1 MTEYFDKAKETM
13 PYQERQQYYSDKIK
27 EISRYAYQNSPF
39 IKRHFDLAGIC
50 PDEINSIE
58 DLSKIPVIQK
68 ESVREAHKLSPP
80 FGDLIAVPLEKLQ
93 RIYMSPGPIYDAER
107 VGENRLKESKALFGA
122 GLRPGD
128 RVIVTFSYHLVP
140 AGLLFDT
147 ALRRLG
153 ATVIPVGVGNTEN
166 QVSILRDLK
175 VTGYIGT
182 ATFLMNLVNKIEEK
196 GCRFGEEITLKTAI
210 LTGEKVPGSL
220 RKIFEEQYGIK
231 TRQVY
236 GTADLGLFGYECSEK
251 SGLHV
256 SEEVYVEIIDPKTHQ
271 PVSPGE
277 VGEIVVTYFDE
288 TFPMIRYGT
297 GDLASLQVEACFCGR
312 TSVRLGE
319 IVGRVGDS
327 FKVRG
332 MFLHEPQVREV
343 ITRVK
348 EVDRGI
354 LTVTRENQRD
364 WLTLKV
370 ELTSEEIDKN
380 VIIQSLEK
388 NFTEICRLKIDT
400 IECLSKGTIIS
411 EKGVL
416 IDNRNWD

>member
-13 PYQERQQYYSDKIK
+13 PHEERQRYYNDKIGQ
-27 EISRYAYQNSPF
+27 ISAYAYQNSPF
-39 IKRHFDLAGIC
+39 IKRHFDHAGIH
-50 PDEINSIE
+50 PGDVNSVQ

-68 ESVREAHKLSPP
+68 ERVREAHKLNPP
-80 FGDLIAVPLEKLQ
+80 FGDLIAIPLEKLQ
-93 RIYMSPGPIYDAER
+93 RVYMSPGPIYDAER
-107 VGENRLKESKALFGA
+107 VGENRVKESRALFGA
-122 GLRPGD
+122 GFRPGD

-153 ATVIPVGVGNTEN
+153 ATVIPAGVGNTEN

-182 ATFLMNLVNKIEEK
+182 ATFLMNLINKIEEK
-196 GCRFGEEITLKTAI
+196 GYRFGEEITLKTAI

-220 RKIFEEQYGIK
+220 RKVFEEQYGIK
-231 TRQVY
+231 TGQVY
-236 GTADLGLFGYECSEK
+236 GTADLGLLAYECSEK

-256 SEEVYVEIIDPKTHQ
+256 SEEVYIEIIDPKTHL
-271 PVSPGE
+271 PVSSGD

-297 GDLASLQVEACFCGR
+297 GDLSSLQVEACSCGR

-332 MFLHEPQVREV
+332 MFLHEPQVKEV

-348 EVDRGI
+348 EVDRGV
-354 LTVTRENQRD
+354 LTVTRKNQRD

-370 ELTSEEIDKN
+370 ELTSDEIDKN
-380 VIIQSLEK
+380 SIMKTLEK

-400 IECLSKGTIIS
+400 IECLSKGTIVS

-416 IDNRNWD
+416 VDDRKWD